1 MSGKKAHGNKVS
13 VLEWASYLRK
23 NGRGRHGNGVFTV
36 IFYLYMK
43 KAASEANGQNV
54 NIYLIF
60 IKDRKAFVLFSI
72 FSRMLEIISYFKKL
86 TPVSCFMYNI
96 TELLQVKS

>member
-1 MSGKKAHGNKVS
+1 MS